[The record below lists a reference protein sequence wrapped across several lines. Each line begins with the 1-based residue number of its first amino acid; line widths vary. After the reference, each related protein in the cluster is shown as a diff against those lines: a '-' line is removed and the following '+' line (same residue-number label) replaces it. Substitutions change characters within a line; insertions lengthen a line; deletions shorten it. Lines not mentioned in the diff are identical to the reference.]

1 MRPVKLYAVAVVF
14 LTFCRASTAD
24 AQVRAHGMTPG
35 LPDTSRTLLLGFER
49 LLNTLTWRGS
59 AALQHVEGP
68 FIVDVVQHMKSR
80 LLRFTGSPRQDEYSG
95 HIDMRGNVSD
105 PWAVMLHESSSV
117 LTGPGGGDLGA
128 LSQHSLVAG
137 PSFAAAPWLS
147 LQGLAGWVWNRQLS
161 RESDGL
167 RWALRGTIPR
177 VMVEELEITGD
188 GRWDKSDLNDR
199 QPHDVD
205 GTFSVVRRF
214 GETAGDS
221 LVVSYRNQRRDLLT
235 GGTGD
240 FLGGT
245 ATAAGL
251 LRRQEEV
258 VAARNAMWFAA
269 GPDFRGTIE
278 GGWGG
283 RTIDRS
289 ISLGAPGTGTTPQVL
304 PSRITQLSLDFIGRM
319 YWLPLSGARS
329 EFSAGISTVEERHDV
344 RPYASAS
351 SLVVDQQ
358 RAQARRRSNQAQR
371 VFTSMRAVS
380 VLDASTQA
388 SLSGSA
394 SMVRYDTPDSLNTD
408 DRDDL
413 LLAAAAEISHQWSR
427 DVTLVV
433 ACEAGMNHL
442 VYLSRYQSAN
452 NVKIRT
458 LRLAPGVIWSH
469 PNGFRNVLRAEVAA
483 SYTVYDFEDQIGSV
497 QSFAYRQAAW
507 SDSLVAPL
515 GPRLQLE
522 FTGTL
527 RLFERGLFRWR
538 DFRERLERSFVEIGW
553 WPAVAVRPFDGVR
566 LSVGYRAFV
575 QERYVYRDGERAF
588 DGVLSSSGPTVAMEI
603 FGDSNGSVQ
612 LAGWRETQRTGGR
625 ALATVSNLSLS
636 VNMLL

>member
-1 MRPVKLYAVAVVF
+1 
-14 LTFCRASTAD
+14 
-24 AQVRAHGMTPG
+24 
-35 LPDTSRTLLLGFER
+35 
-49 LLNTLTWRGS
+49 
-59 AALQHVEGP
+59 
-68 FIVDVVQHMKSR
+68 
-80 LLRFTGSPRQDEYSG
+80 
-95 HIDMRGNVSD
+95 
-105 PWAVMLHESSSV
+105 
-117 LTGPGGGDLGA
+117 
-128 LSQHSLVAG
+128 
-137 PSFAAAPWLS
+137 
-147 LQGLAGWVWNRQLS
+147 
-161 RESDGL
+161 
-167 RWALRGTIPR
+167 
-177 VMVEELEITGD
+177 
-188 GRWDKSDLNDR
+188 
-199 QPHDVD
+199 
-205 GTFSVVRRF
+205 
-214 GETAGDS
+214 
-221 LVVSYRNQRRDLLT
+221 
-235 GGTGD
+235 
-240 FLGGT
+240 
-245 ATAAGL
+245 
-251 LRRQEEV
+251 
-258 VAARNAMWFAA
+258 
-269 GPDFRGTIE
+269 
-278 GGWGG
+278 
-283 RTIDRS
+283 
-289 ISLGAPGTGTTPQVL
+289 
-304 PSRITQLSLDFIGRM
+304 
-319 YWLPLSGARS
+319 
-329 EFSAGISTVEERHDV
+329 
-344 RPYASAS
+344 
-351 SLVVDQQ
+351 
-358 RAQARRRSNQAQR
+358 
-371 VFTSMRAVS
+371 
-380 VLDASTQA
+380 
-388 SLSGSA
+388 
-394 SMVRYDTPDSLNTD
+394 MVRYDTPDSLNTD

-413 LLAAAAEISHQWSR
+413 LLAAATEISHQWSR

-458 LRLAPGVIWSH
+458 LRLAPGVIWSR

-603 FGDSNGSVQ
+603 FGDSNGSVH